1 MHNELKAG
9 AKVWVFFQSAKFFPN
24 YFRICL
30 FFCIFALVMLIK
42 TKAIVLRHLKFG
54 DSSLIVD
61 LFTEHQGRL
70 SFMVRIPKT
79 QKGKLKKQL
88 FQPMTVLEIA
98 YDYRQRASMQH
109 LRDARIA
116 IPFVSIPINPVKMSL
131 SLFLAEFLY
140 YCTRDEQQN
149 EPLYQYIENSISWL
163 DAAGQSYANFHLV
176 FMMRLSRFIGFYPNL
191 DDYVEGCYFDLRN
204 ASFDITAPLHPDFL
218 QPVEAARINTLIRMN
233 YETMRLFRMNRLE
246 RNRITE
252 LILYYYR
259 LHVPNMP
266 ELRSF
271 DVLKELFV

>member
-1 MHNELKAG
+1 MPKIL
-9 AKVWVFFQSAKFFPN
+9 
-24 YFRICL
+24 YFRGI
-30 FFCIFALVMLIK
+30 MQMK
-42 TKAIVLRHLKFG
+42 TKAIVLHQLKYG
-54 DSSLIVD
+54 DSSIIVD
-61 LFTEHQGRL
+61 MFTEQAGRL
-70 SFMVRIPKT
+70 SFIVRIPKT
-79 QKGKLKKQL
+79 QKGKLKKQF
-88 FQPMTVLEIA
+88 FQPMTILELEF
-98 YDYRQRASMQH
+98 DHRQRANMQH

-116 IPFVSIPINPVKMSL
+116 TPYIGIPGDPVKMSL
-131 SLFLAEFLY
+131 TMFLAEFLY

-149 EPLYQYIENSISWL
+149 IPLFQYIENSISWL
-163 DAAGQSYANFHLV
+163 DAASHSYANFHLV

-204 ASFDITAPLHPDFL
+204 ASFDISAPLHPDFL

-233 YETMRLFRMNRLE
+233 YETMHVFRMNRLE

-252 LILYYYR
+252 LILFYYR